1 MNREAAK
8 SYDVVVIG
16 AGNGGLAA
24 AIRVLQGGFSCL
36 LLEKHNLPGGFATSF
51 KRGRF
56 EFEAS
61 LHELNDFGSPQEPG
75 EIRTLFRDLGVEDK
89 IDWLRIPEAYHLI
102 TTDKKYDCEMPFG
115 VDAFIN
121 KMEEYCPGS
130 RKSVTEFFE
139 LCDEVRAAQ
148 DYSNKVNGNT
158 DSDYMKSHFPNFIK
172 AGSYSVN
179 EVLDAL
185 HMPKKAQ
192 DILNAYWCYLGVDC
206 DRMSFLHYGSMV
218 IRYITRDAWMPKMR
232 SHEISLAFDARIRE
246 LGGDIWYQSEAAE
259 ICTDD
264 QNRITGVVLTDGTLI
279 KTNHV
284 IANCSPHTVF
294 GKMMDK
300 KSVSEKVVRATNA
313 RTFAGR
319 GFSLFLGLNK
329 TAEELGIKSH
339 NYFIYD
345 TADTV
350 KQYEMMKKVETNHVQ
365 ATVCLNNAFPGCS
378 PEGTCMMYFTTLIMS
393 DDWGNV
399 TETDY
404 FKAKDRIADD
414 MIRVFERETGCQI
427 RDAIEEISVASPT
440 TYARYCGHPQGV
452 IYGYEAADW
461 DSLMPRMM
469 MLKEDAELFP
479 GLRFAGGYAMRAS
492 GYSSAYVSG
501 DLSGRQTVG
510 DLKKEAEAK

>member
-1 MNREAAK
+1 MKKTVEK
-8 SYDVVVIG
+8 HYDVVVIG
-16 AGNGGLAA
+16 AGNGGLSA
-24 AIRVLQGGFSCL
+24 AIRVLQGNKSCL

-61 LHELNDFGSPQEPG
+61 LHELNDFGSPDDPG
-75 EIRTLFRDLGVEDK
+75 DIRMLFRDLGVEDK
-89 IDWLRIPEAYHLI
+89 IEWIRIPEAYHLI

-115 VDAFIN
+115 IDAFIE
-121 KMEEYCPGS
+121 KMESYVPGS
-130 RKSVTEFFE
+130 RKSMRDFFE
-139 LCDEVRAAQ
+139 LCNEVRDAQ
-148 DYSNKVNGNT
+148 TYSNSVNGNT
-158 DSDYMKSHFPNFIK
+158 DSKYMKAHFPNFIK

-185 HMPKKAQ
+185 KMPKAAQ

-218 IRYITRDAWMPKMR
+218 IRYITKDAWMPKMK
-232 SHEISLAFDARIRE
+232 SHEISLAFDERIRE
-246 LGGDIWYQSEAAE
+246 LGGDIWYNSEVTE
-259 ICTDD
+259 ILCD
-264 QNRITGVVLTDGTLI
+264 QDKHITGVKLNDGTI
-279 KTNHV
+279 IHTQHI
-284 IANCSPHTVF
+284 IANCSPHLVF
-294 GKMMDK
+294 GKLLPK
-300 KSVSEKVVRATNA
+300 YAVSEEMIRATNA

-319 GFSLFLGLNK
+319 GFTLFLGLNK

-350 KQYEMMKKVETNHVQ
+350 KQYDMMKKVSTNHVQ
-365 ATVCLNNAFPGCS
+365 ATVCLNNAEPDCS
-378 PEGTCMMYFTTLIMS
+378 PEGTCMLYFTTMFMS

-399 TETDY
+399 SDEEY
-404 FKAKDRIADD
+404 FNMKNKVAED
-414 MIRVFERETGCQI
+414 MIRVFERETGCHI
-427 RDAIEEISVASPT
+427 KDAIEEIAIASPT

-452 IYGYEAADW
+452 IYGYETCEW

-469 MLKEDAELFP
+469 MMKEDAKLFP
-479 GLRFAGGYAMRAS
+479 GLRFAGGYAMRSS
-492 GYSSAYVSG
+492 GYSSSYVSG

-510 DLKKEAEAK
+510 DINAEVK